1 MPTREEIS
9 RAIELAGDAGDMAAV
24 RELGAMLK
32 TSTPK
37 PLSAA
42 GELKRG
48 LGVGTRNV
56 IEGATQLLGIV
67 GDPLNAMVN
76 AATGANIGSMSG
88 TGAQLADTLG
98 LPREQ
103 GSLEQA
109 TGAMVRA
116 GTGALIPAAGAN
128 ALVARGGGAIAQAL
142 AAQPAMQVASG
153 GAAGLGGELA
163 RQSGGGVLSQLA
175 ASLLGGFA
183 PFAGAAVGRGV
194 ANTVT
199 AIPRG
204 QQFVERGAANVL
216 RENAT
221 DAATAVENIT
231 TRPPSVS
238 GARPTLAEASNDP
251 GLAGLQRS
259 MSSISPNAAGSLTER
274 TGNNALARQ
283 AAIDTAF
290 GEGDTAAV
298 SGYAARQA
306 AALEAATGRNIA
318 KVGELEPY
326 DVSGDVARGQL
337 EAARKVSQS
346 RVSHAYEHP
355 DIVDAQSQP
364 VRLSPPDMV
373 DNLPQPVA
381 NPERAAFE
389 QAARAG
395 LKAGDS
401 SNKATGGLASWIV
414 SRGGI
419 RPTRWNGELGIRE
432 NATGVGDL
440 KSYGINSKARVG
452 LFNNS
457 GADVDTMARM
467 AQDEGFFPA
476 GQDVTA
482 DDLVQLLDTELR
494 SGKPVYRRDDMRAVD
509 RAQANEEADY
519 WGRMFQNADT
529 SPEKMTPDDWDA
541 LYRDVQELPPH
552 TMTEADAIA
561 MGGEGVGRPVGPMQS
576 ALLGLRHD
584 FYAAGEVPPVID
596 DAIKAVVSTDV
607 ATVRDVSAMSRRFRD
622 LADRTDSGTDR
633 AFLRSA
639 ADAVDGFLRV
649 NAGPEYADAL
659 KAAQRAAREHHD
671 IFSRGN
677 VGAALAKTM
686 RGGGRTDTLEA
697 GKVPSRLVPASDK
710 TGAPDARQLKT
721 ALGDTGAE
729 TVARE
734 ELRRELDKA
743 GVDAGRIAT
752 VEAKYK
758 GALSEFPALARDVAV
773 ARQTAATHAAFLKS
787 PLGALRD
794 GNVDVATKVKAA
806 LGTGGNSQIRAMISA
821 VSGDDAA
828 LAGLRRA
835 VAQYIVPEGESA
847 VVTAGGADVMRN
859 QAMRVRLGN
868 ALRRVEGTS
877 LLDGQQRVT
886 LQRLK
891 RELDRQQFAISSA
904 RADGSPTSMN
914 ETVKGKLI
922 NAAIRK
928 GLERA
933 GAGNMLAGVLD
944 IAASAMQRRD
954 AIAAMVNKAMLDP
967 DFAAQLLSK
976 PPAKQA
982 GARAAELA
990 AASVRGAGVG
1000 GATVA
1005 DRIMANVANVDGMAS
1020 AAAST
1025 DQTATDK

>member
-1 MPTREEIS
+1 MADKWPGAVVSEWPGTVVS
-9 RAIELAGDAGDMAAV
+9 KMLTAG
-24 RELGAMLK
+24 
-32 TSTPK
+32 
-37 PLSAA
+37 
-42 GELKRG
+42 GEVKRG
-48 LGVGTRNV
+48 LGLGTRNV
-56 IEGATQLLGIV
+56 IEGTTQLLGIV
-67 GDPLNAMVN
+67 GDPLNTVTN
-76 AATGANIGSMSG
+76 AATGSNLGSVSG
-88 TGAQLADTLG
+88 GGAQLADAMG

-109 TGAMVRA
+109 TGAMVR
-116 GTGALIPAAGAN
+116 GGVGALIPVVGATG
-128 ALVARGGGAIAQAL
+128 AVARGGGTVAQAL
-142 AAQPAMQVASG
+142 ASQPVLQTVAG
-153 GAAGLGGELA
+153 GTAGLGGELA
-163 RQSGGGVLSQLA
+163 RQSGGGVLSRLA
-175 ASLLGGFA
+175 ASLVAGIA
-183 PFAGAAVGRGV
+183 PFGV
-194 ANTVT
+194 APIAS
-199 AIPRG
+199 AIPNPLARFG
-204 QQFVERGAANVL
+204 PQFVERGAGQIL
-216 RENAT
+216 REGASNP
-221 DAATAVENIT
+221 DAARAAIL
-231 TRPPSVS
+231 
-238 GARPTLAEASNDP
+238 ARPDATPGTMPTTAEVAQDA
-251 GLAGLQRS
+251 GLAGLQRAS
-259 MSSISPNAAGSLTER
+259 ANLTTNAAGGLGDR
-274 TGNNALARQ
+274 TAANALARQ
-283 AAIDTAF
+283 EAIDATL

-318 KVGELEPY
+318 KVGALEPY
-326 DVSGDVARGQL
+326 DVSGDAARGQL
-337 EAARKVSQS
+337 EEARKVSNA
-346 RVSHAYEHP
+346 RVAHAYEHP

-364 VRLSPPDMV
+364 VRLAPPDMV

-395 LKAGDS
+395 LKAGDT
-401 SNKATGGLASWIV
+401 SNKATGGLASWII

-529 SPEKMTPDDWDA
+529 SPEKMTPDDWDS

-552 TMTEADAIA
+552 TMTEADAVA
-561 MGGEGVGRPVGPMQS
+561 MGGEGVGRPVGAMQS

-596 DAIKAVVSTDV
+596 DAIKAVVSTEV

-743 GVDAGRIAT
+743 GNDAGRIAA

-758 GALSEFPALARDVAV
+758 GVLGEFPALSADIA
-773 ARQTAATHAAFLKS
+773 AAGETAAAHAAFLKS
-787 PLGALRD
+787 PLGSLRD
-794 GNVDVATKVKAA
+794 GNVDVASKVATA
-806 LGTGGNSQIRAMISA
+806 LGRGGNAELHGMIA
-821 VSGDDAA
+821 ATRGDAA
-828 LAGLRRA
+828 AQAGLRRA
-835 VAQYIVPEGESA
+835 IAQYVVPGGPSA
-847 VVTAGGADVMRN
+847 VVTAGGKDVPRN
-859 QAMRVRLGN
+859 LEMYKRITN
-868 ALRRVEGTS
+868 ALDRTKDTG
-877 LLDGQQRVT
+877 LLTGQQRAA
-886 LQRLK
+886 LGRLK
-891 RELDRQQFAISSA
+891 NELASQQFASSA
-904 RADGSPTSMN
+904 ARASGSDTAMN
-914 ETVKGKLI
+914 AGVAGKFMK
-922 NAAIRK
+922 AAAK
-928 GLERA
+928 AAERA
-933 GAGNMLAGVLD
+933 TTGSNMISGIIEAIGAVTTRSG
-944 IAASAMQRRD
+944 
-954 AIAAMVNKAMLDP
+954 AIHEMVNRAMLDP
-967 DFAAQLLSK
+967 DFAAKLLAK
-976 PPAKQA
+976 PTTAGKADLVKSLLPPVQSSIAGGGVVGVPANI
-982 GARAAELA
+982 G
-990 AASVRGAGVG
+990 
-1000 GATVA
+1000 T
-1005 DRIMANVANVDGMAS
+1005 GMAS

-1025 DQTATDK
+1025 DQTAKDK

>member
-42 GELKRG
+42 GALKHG

-88 TGAQLADTLG
+88 TGGQLADTLG

-109 TGAMVRA
+109 IGAMVRA

-142 AAQPAMQVASG
+142 AAQPVMQVASG

-318 KVGELEPY
+318 KVGALEPY
-326 DVSGDVARGQL
+326 DVSGDAARGQL
-337 EAARKVSQS
+337 EEARKVSQS

-401 SNKATGGLASWIV
+401 SNTATGGITSFVIG
-414 SRGGI
+414 RGGLKPSRVEQGFI
-419 RPTRWNGELGIRE
+419 ERLPGI
-432 NATGVGDL
+432 GDL
-440 KSYGINSKARVG
+440 YSAGVKPGQVRRG
-452 LFNNS
+452 LFSQKGETLDNMLTS
-457 GADVDTMARM
+457 
-467 AQDEGFFPA
+467 AQEAGFFPDNA
-476 GQDVTA
+476 NPTV
-482 DDLVQLLDTELR
+482 DDLVQMISDDVNGR
-494 SGKPVYRRDDMRAVD
+494 PVYRQNDMRGVD
-509 RAQANEEADY
+509 RAAANEEADY
-519 WGRMFQNADT
+519 WGSMFQRNDM
-529 SPEKMTPDDWDA
+529 SPEKMGPDDWDA

-552 TMTEADAIA
+552 VITEAEAAAVADAA
-561 MGGEGVGRPVGPMQS
+561 SVGRPVGPMQS

-659 KAAQRAAREHHD
+659 KAAQIAARQHHD

-686 RGGGRTDTLEA
+686 RGGGRTDALEA

-954 AIAAMVNKAMLDP
+954 AIAALVNKAMLDP